1 MSDRMPFTES
11 TGTVKPSVIGLEGLP
26 STLASLGF
34 DLNRRPAPTNHISQ
48 ISQSWDNNQLKF
60 SNLKI
65 VFVRANQNPA
75 TISFAGSNWTL
86 LNCFSWWCACNFT
99 EPVTNLVS
107 VGSLVLWSSKRQSCD
122 GAAALFWRCILLSAW
137 SPRVPGADRLDTT
150 EISASER
157 GGKSYRHWKRR
168 AFFYRCWR
176 WLRSRPLCLNDFT
189 CSENITALFSSHF
202 ILFGLQRKVDCTNGA
217 LTTKLSFGDR
227 LWFGIFPARRLYI
240 CRVDGNTLLFSQVS
254 EKMLRWIWQ

>member
-11 TGTVKPSVIGLEGLP
+11 TGTVKPSVIGLFLRGRCQFR
-26 STLASLGF
+26 AMGF

-75 TISFAGSNWTL
+75 IISFAGSNWTL
-86 LNCFSWWCACNFT
+86 SWTAFRGLTRCAFSACNFT

-137 SPRVPGADRLDTT
+137 SPRVPGADRVDTT

-176 WLRSRPLCLNDFT
+176 WLRSRPLCLNDFA

-227 LWFGIFPARRLYI
+227 LWFGIFPARRL
-240 CRVDGNTLLFSQVS
+240 
-254 EKMLRWIWQ
+254 